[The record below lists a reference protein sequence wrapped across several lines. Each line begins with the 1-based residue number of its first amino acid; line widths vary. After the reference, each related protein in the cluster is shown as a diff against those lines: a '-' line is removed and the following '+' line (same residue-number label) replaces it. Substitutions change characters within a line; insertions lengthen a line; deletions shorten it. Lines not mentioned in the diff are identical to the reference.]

1 LENGAYRVA
10 HIVRGAPW
18 DITARSPLAEPGV
31 DVSEGD
37 YILAVNGRPLDTGVE
52 PFAAFEGLA
61 GATVLLTV
69 NDRPSMDGARA
80 VLVETLRSE
89 SRLRNLEWIEAN
101 RRRVDEATGGRVG
114 YIFVPNTGFSGQTEL
129 VRQFNSQMLKDGLI
143 IDERFNAGGQLP
155 DRFIEKMNRQ
165 MVTRIF
171 FRHGAVVT
179 QPAVN
184 HYGPKVMLIN
194 GWAGSGGDA
203 FPFFFKVLGVGPLIG
218 ERTWGGLIGPA
229 TAHSLI
235 DGGYF
240 TAPPGRLYGP
250 DGVWF
255 AEGHGVDPDIP
266 VVDDPGELARGS
278 DPQLEAAIAEVM
290 RLIEAN
296 PPAFPA
302 PPAFERRVAG
312 GN

>member
-1 LENGAYRVA
+1 
-10 HIVRGAPW
+10 
-18 DITARSPLAEPGV
+18 
-31 DVSEGD
+31 
-37 YILAVNGRPLDTGVE
+37 
-52 PFAAFEGLA
+52 
-61 GATVLLTV
+61 
-69 NDRPSMDGARA
+69 
-80 VLVETLRSE
+80 
-89 SRLRNLEWIEAN
+89 
-101 RRRVDEATGGRVG
+101 
-114 YIFVPNTGFSGQTEL
+114 
-129 VRQFNSQMLKDGLI
+129 VRQFNSQMLRDGLI
-143 IDERFNAGGQLP
+143 VDERFNAGGQLP

-179 QPAVN
+179 YPPVN

-203 FPFFFKVLGVGPLIG
+203 FPYFFKELGVGPLIG

-229 TAHSLI
+229 SGHGLI

-255 AEGHGVDPDIP
+255 AEGHGVEPDIP
-266 VVDDPGELARGS
+266 VVDDPSELARGR

-290 RLIEAN
+290 RLIEEN
-296 PPAFPA
+296 PPVFPA

-312 GN
+312 GR